1 MGRKP
6 SRNKNLPQGMR
17 ARHRTSGTYYYL
29 DTSGTPRREIA
40 LGSDYALAV
49 KKWAELTVNAQP
61 RHTELI
67 TFVMLRS
74 VISERYCHRKRLEH
88 NKITLKNSQNYM
100 NSLIRLLPAEQD
112 RTDSYPSV
120 LRLACARH
128 TQAIT

>member
-67 TFVMLRS
+67 HFVMLRS

-100 NSLIRLLPAEQD
+100 NSLIRLLP
-112 RTDSYPSV
+112 RWTRSNRFISV
-120 LRLACARH
+120 S
-128 TQAIT
+128 T

>member
-61 RHTELI
+61 RRAACIQIVIGAGCSMPCTHT
-67 TFVMLRS
+67 LRQIF
-74 VISERYCHRKRLEH
+74 ISAWLAPHVKQSSRLVAS
-88 NKITLKNSQNYM
+88 TRSP
-100 NSLIRLLPAEQD
+100 LL
-112 RTDSYPSV
+112 V
-120 LRLACARH
+120 LL
-128 TQAIT
+128 